1 MMLNVEELRETL
13 EINRNE
19 LRNNRM
25 LTNELIIDD
34 IMVGLGYNKKRDK
47 SVKRLYDHLLDWEVI
62 NEGEVTIKIAVKVY
76 AIGERLS
83 QSELD
88 SVLDECKEKRFSIL
102 LITNG
107 ETIEVNR
114 YQKEKLNYTKVCEL
128 SITRELTEKESKVL
142 NAISKDS
149 YDLKVID
156 DILNNQKIEPQEILN
171 IMLANISDFANLAAE
186 LLGDTSANAK
196 DQCISYID
204 AILKNR
210 TLETPKEESSN
221 ESESATG
228 NSSVTN
234 EEIASYR
241 EQIQTLTK
249 ELADAKDTI
258 AQLNEDM
265 KLATEEINNMSGA
278 DRKRA
283 QELLAVI
290 EDNPELD
297 RHYVGVINTELIQF
311 ENINTFVGR
320 ALQKLYDIKNFAVSQ
335 YIFNGDIFTLVQPA
349 TRNDLIMNNK
359 AYDLDFKGE
368 HEDEILNKIR
378 IVFSHFDDV
387 IFECKKIGTKN
398 KSSQASPVSLE
409 KPSEEY
415 VAPVDTA
422 MSAEEAD
429 DMLIDDTEEEM
440 IDFGDSAGS
449 TNEGFEA
456 LEELDTNDQ
465 LSPEEADAIFGNAQ
479 DSDGALDGFE
489 EIDGNFE
496 GSIDSFETTGEAEPD
511 VFTPSESFEEFDGF
525 GDTSNSTEGI
535 EVFEDNSG
543 EQVFEDN
550 FDTGVDTQ
558 DNWNENPSAETLDII
573 PSENGEFTEEVSDFV
588 DDGSGIELELDG
600 QDISE
605 NSEQFEETI
614 GDFESALDEADSGE
628 IGTYLLVGQL
638 LQIDQL
644 IWGDEKVK
652 FNNIKYI
659 GTNSITYNINSAGD
673 NLTNEQLLSKCV
685 DAVLSIEAYSGNTD
699 IVKQLKMLD
708 FSKVNNFLRLY
719 TEEYVGFPKINGTR
733 YAIVDVDS
741 VQQVASILLDICNA
755 MHINTEEMF
764 VYFEAETAS
773 QYIITNYDFPEDAVQ
788 LREYN
793 EFTKPEDP
801 NNAVAIIRGDLFS
814 NIVVT
819 KNSLQ
824 AHKDILV
831 NSLAIKTKYLAKVL
845 EKQSDITEVVEQ
857 MLLEA
862 TGDNLTID
870 YTAIGN
876 VIGES
881 YKILSSS
888 EFEVSP
894 EHSAITSLGGV
905 IYMSYIEPWQIM
917 HTLIKVHTTIFNNTS
932 IAIKELVNVDAINF
946 YGKEFETSEPSLAL
960 AVKSFV
966 DYIALNVKK

>member
-1 MMLNVEELRETL
+1 MLNVEELRETL
-13 EINRNE
+13 EINRND

-76 AIGERLS
+76 AIDERLS

-142 NAISKDS
+142 DAISKDT
-149 YDLKVID
+149 YNLKIID

-171 IMLANISDFANLAAE
+171 IMLSNISDFANLAAE

-210 TLETPKEESSN
+210 TLEAPKEDNSA
-221 ESESATG
+221 ESENATG
-228 NSSVTN
+228 NSGITS
-234 EEIASYR
+234 EEVASYR

-311 ENINTFVGR
+311 DNINTFVGR

-398 KSSQASPVSLE
+398 KSSQASSVSLE
-409 KPSEEY
+409 KSPEETITPLDTTMGVEDGIEYVEDSEE
-415 VAPVDTA
+415 
-422 MSAEEAD
+422 EE
-429 DMLIDDTEEEM
+429 L
-440 IDFGDSAGS
+440 IDFGNNTEEASG
-449 TNEGFEA
+449 EFET
-456 LEELDTNDQ
+456 LEELDNMDESEQ
-465 LSPEEADAIFGNAQ
+465 LSPEEADNIFDDASDLFG
-479 DSDGALDGFE
+479 DSQGSEGFE
-489 EIDGNFE
+489 AFE
-496 GSIDSFETTGEAEPD
+496 NVEGEEQDA
-511 VFTPSESFEEFDGF
+511 FTPSEELEGLDGTDEIFDNPEDNQGF
-525 GDTSNSTEGI
+525 GEDT
-535 EVFEDNSG
+535 G
-543 EQVFEDN
+543 EQMFTDN
-550 FDTGVDTQ
+550 FDTGMDTQ
-558 DNWNENPSAETLDII
+558 DNWNENPSAETIDII
-573 PSENGEFTEEVSDFV
+573 PSENVEFAEEGTGFI
-588 DDGSGIELELDG
+588 DDGSGIELQLEG
-600 QDISE
+600 QDIDE
-605 NSEQFEETI
+605 NGEQFAETI
-614 GDFESALDEADSGE
+614 GDFESALDETDSGE
-628 IGTYLLVGQL
+628 VGTYLLVGQL

-699 IVKQLKMLD
+699 IVKQLKLLD

-741 VQQVASILLDICNA
+741 VQQVASILLDVCNA
-755 MHINTEEMF
+755 MHINTEEIF

-845 EKQSDITEVVEQ
+845 EKQSDVVEVIEQ

-881 YKILSSS
+881 YKIVSSS
-888 EFEVSP
+888 EFDVSP
-894 EHSAITSLGGV
+894 EHSSITSLGGV
-905 IYMSYIEPWQIM
+905 VYVSYIEPWQIM